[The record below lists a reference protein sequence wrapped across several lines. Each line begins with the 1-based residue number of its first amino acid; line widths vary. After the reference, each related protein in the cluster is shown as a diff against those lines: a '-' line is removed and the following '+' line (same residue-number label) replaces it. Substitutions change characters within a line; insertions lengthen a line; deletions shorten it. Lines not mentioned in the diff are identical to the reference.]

1 MKYLFLIV
9 LGSAMFTTIMAAML
23 ASVMMSEMRIFLDKQ
38 RGLTRNPLD

>member
-23 ASVMMSEMRIFLDKQ
+23 ASVMMSEMRIFLDEQK
-38 RGLTRNPLD
+38 RVNRISLD